1 MDFQDEVM
9 RRADTVA
16 PPKATIGMP
25 EIPVKPRTAILFDRD
40 EEGPAAE
47 APPVVPAPA
56 IVIRRKTED
65 FETGAIPDETETE
78 LPPRA
83 RLGFFRR
90 IAASIIDFVFIALF
104 WAAAVGLGAR
114 LMGAAAPD
122 VVRAATVPLGLL
134 FGVLFAG
141 YLFLFFF
148 FLGETL
154 GGRLMSRRDA
164 A

>member
-1 MDFQDEVM
+1 M
-9 RRADTVA
+9 
-16 PPKATIGMP
+16 
-25 EIPVKPRTAILFDRD
+25 
-40 EEGPAAE
+40 
-47 APPVVPAPA
+47 
-56 IVIRRKTED
+56 IRRKTED